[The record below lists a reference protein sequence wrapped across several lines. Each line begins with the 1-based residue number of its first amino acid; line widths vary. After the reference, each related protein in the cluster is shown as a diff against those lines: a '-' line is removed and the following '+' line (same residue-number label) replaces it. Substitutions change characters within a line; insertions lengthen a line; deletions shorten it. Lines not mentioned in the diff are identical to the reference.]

1 MIGDN
6 KVPMTTNKDSV
17 PSNTA
22 NLVALLSGLETNAR
36 QAYAGQKFYKI
47 MKSRPHLAPKR
58 LKIFK
63 QRSGLEANTESI

>member
-36 QAYAGQKFYKI
+36 QAYIPKKITFMHVIPYQK
-47 MKSRPHLAPKR
+47 MKS
-58 LKIFK
+58 
-63 QRSGLEANTESI
+63 